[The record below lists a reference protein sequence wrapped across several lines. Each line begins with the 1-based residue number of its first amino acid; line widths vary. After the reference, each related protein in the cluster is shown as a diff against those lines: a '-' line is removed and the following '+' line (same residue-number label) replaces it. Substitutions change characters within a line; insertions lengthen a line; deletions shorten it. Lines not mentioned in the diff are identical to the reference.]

1 MIPIMIANPLLSS
14 IPLITAS
21 QSHCSYSTAITTTLI
36 AGVILFSALVEANP
50 HNESLSILVLEI
62 VKSAGATALW
72 LWLVLDAFFFP
83 QRYNNADSRM
93 RRITL
98 SLVSVLIL
106 L

>member
-1 MIPIMIANPLLSS
+1 
-14 IPLITAS
+14 
-21 QSHCSYSTAITTTLI
+21 
-36 AGVILFSALVEANP
+36 
-50 HNESLSILVLEI
+50 VLEI